1 MAENETSA
9 DQLPTQAARDR
20 AQQIKASVNSL
31 FRHCEEAQNP
41 VLAFSR
47 ACSKIGYLARDGVR
61 GDLFHLESALNEHK
75 HALLA
80 HRYKQPEEA
89 RKHIT
94 QRDRDLRSFG
104 AAVRREL
111 THPRQPPPTPE
122 LRARIHVNL
131 DAGQWSRARSDLE
144 ILSQRTDIGPPLQ
157 PVDAYARSWNLSEE
171 HHKLLQDRVDTC
183 NAAAR
188 SLDQRLAAPARDA
201 SDGGSPGD
209 GRRAPAG
216 KGHESLSTPEL
227 HEHIQGSLTRG
238 SWSQAVAGI
247 DALMRR
253 GDNDRELRGLST
265 YERSDRLDPTFAKY
279 LQDRIE
285 GCNAAVELKQSA
297 PQCHALTLR
306 QRYEREAAVVPEWRI
321 NLSDRMVP
329 CRDKGVSPSAELQ
342 RTPTTT
348 IGDPHRAPTNLV
360 HAQNAPQRASSAH
373 ALAPARESTG
383 RSSPQ
388 PGVTSRAVQDLPAR
402 GVRLQPSKDRGLDR

>member
-1 MAENETSA
+1 MAENEKSP
-9 DQLPTQAARDR
+9 DQLPTQAARER

-31 FRHCEEAQNP
+31 FRHCEKADNP

-47 ACSKIGYLARDGVR
+47 ACSKVGYLARDGVR
-61 GDLFHLESALNEHK
+61 RDLFHLESALNEHK

-80 HRYKQPEEA
+80 HRYKQPDEA

-111 THPRQPPPTPE
+111 THPTQPPPTPE
-122 LRARIHVNL
+122 LRERIHLNL
-131 DAGQWSRARSDLE
+131 DAGQWSRARSDLDL
-144 ILSQRTDIGPPLQ
+144 LSQRADIGPPLQ
-157 PVDAYARSWNLSEE
+157 PVDAYASRNLSEE
-171 HHKLLQDRVDTC
+171 HHKLLQDRIDTC
-183 NAAAR
+183 NATAR
-188 SLDQRLAAPARDA
+188 SLDQRPAPARDA

-216 KGHESLSTPEL
+216 NGRESLSTPEL
-227 HEHIQGSLTRG
+227 HAHIQGSLTRG
-238 SWSQAVAGI
+238 SWSQGVAGI

-285 GCNAAVELKQSA
+285 GCNATVELKQSA
-297 PQCHALTLR
+297 PQCHALTLG
-306 QRYEREAAVVPEWRI
+306 QRYEREAAVLPEWRI

-329 CRDKGVSPSAELQ
+329 CRDKGVGPSADIQ

-348 IGDPHRAPTNLV
+348 IDDPHRAPTNLV

-373 ALAPARESTG
+373 ALAPAESTV

-388 PGVTSRAVQDLPAR
+388 PGVTSRSVQDSPAT
-402 GVRLQPSKDRGLDR
+402 GVQLQPSKDRGLDR